1 MSDMKQSKGHV
12 HIDDTHACRLPF
24 LRRNVNMELPSA
36 LYMLGDYGGSES
48 TGGDEDARC
57 DDSLVR

>member
-1 MSDMKQSKGHV
+1 
-12 HIDDTHACRLPF
+12 
-24 LRRNVNMELPSA
+24 MELPSA
-36 LYMLGDYGGSES
+36 LYMLGDYGDSES

>member
-1 MSDMKQSKGHV
+1 MSDVKQWKGYV
-12 HIDDTHACRLPF
+12 YIDDIHACWLPF

-36 LYMLGDYGGSES
+36 LYMLGDYGDSES